1 MFEAK
6 PVDAADNKRGNLIV
20 GALSLLALALVVGVM
35 YVAGSKGDV
44 KPPLPNAVRA
54 GAAEFESYKGKVEIE
69 VIDKIV
75 HPNMIGMKQF
85 EIRVRVTNRGDRLL
99 TGLEIAGRMIDLGD
113 KLIKESVSVPI
124 PRVRTEPLKPG
135 ESIKVSVKIDGPG
148 NLSEGEVKDLLIELR
163 GLQF

>member
-6 PVDAADNKRGNLIV
+6 PVDAEDNKRGNLIV
-20 GALSLLALALVVGVM
+20 GALGLVAITLIVGVF
-35 YVAGSKGDV
+35 YIAGSKGDM
-44 KPPLPNAVRA
+44 KPPLPNGVWA
-54 GAAEFESYKGKVEIE
+54 GSAEFEHYKSKIEIE

-75 HPNMIGMKQF
+75 HPNMIGMMQY
-85 EIRVRVTNRGDRLL
+85 EIRTRVTNRGDRTL
-99 TGLEIAGRMIDLGD
+99 TGLELIGRMIGLDD
-113 KLIKESVSVPI
+113 KVIKESISVPI

-148 NLSEGEVKDLLIELR
+148 NVSEGQVKDLLVELR